1 MERGKNS
8 DSLKLIN
15 TLHGEGY
22 TMIRS
27 TEQAKRGLTFLIL
40 INVLIHLFQNDFREH
55 INLNKTFRINNGDL
69 SSMLLSI
76 FFHMEPSHLII
87 NMLSL
92 HRYGSETFVHSSSK
106 RWHSFFLVVASYLI
120 CGIGAF
126 VGVELLS
133 QYHEY
138 QWEQSLQDARWKN
151 RCTHW
156 LCHKLN
162 DATGLELSSIFTNLW
177 SDWKTS
183 FRFAEAKLSMFYFRS
198 VHRIG
203 ASGVTYGWMGMRLVT
218 SWMSPYHS
226 RLNGMD
232 YFFLL
237 VALSH
242 DLSKIALSLKDLK
255 MSIFLEEDNV
265 DHSAHL
271 MGFMFGMI
279 WAIILVTWERVPS
292 MRWRGDGSRLGAR
305 WEEEE
310 QRQHQDQQR
319 RELSRLIN

>member
-1 MERGKNS
+1 
-8 DSLKLIN
+8 
-15 TLHGEGY
+15 
-22 TMIRS
+22 MIRS
-27 TEQAKRGLTFLIL
+27 TERAKSGLTFLIL
-40 INVLIHLFQNDFREH
+40 INVLIHIFRNDFRGQ
-55 INLNKTFRINNGDL
+55 INLHKTFRINNGDL

-76 FFHMEPSHLII
+76 FFHMEPSHLMI

-92 HRYGSETFVHSSSK
+92 NRYGSEVFVHSSSK
-106 RWHSFFLVVASYLI
+106 RWHSFFLVVASYII

-138 QWEQSLQDARWKN
+138 QWEQRLQDARWKN

-162 DATGLELSSIFTNLW
+162 DAAGLELSSVLTNLW
-177 SDWKTS
+177 ADWKTS
-183 FRFAEAKLSMFYFRS
+183 FRFADVKLSMFYFRS
-198 VHRIG
+198 IHRIG
-203 ASGVTYGWMGMRLVT
+203 ASGVIYGWMGMRLVT

-232 YFFLL
+232 YFFLT

-242 DLSKIALSLKDLK
+242 DLSKSPLSLEDLK
-255 MSIFLEEDNV
+255 MSTFLEEDNV
-265 DHSAHL
+265 DHSVHL
-271 MGFMFGMI
+271 MGFAFGMI
-279 WAIILVTWERVPS
+279 WAMILVTWERVPS
-292 MRWRGDGSRLGAR
+292 MRWRGDGRRLGAS
-305 WEEEE
+305 WEEAQ
-310 QRQHQDQQR
+310 QRQHQDRQR